1 MSLCP
6 DCGSSVYER
15 GKSPRTCTV
24 APCGQHLIGHRSEI
38 PNVCRRKSHMM
49 AVRNTVTYS
58 IADPIS
64 LKAAKGQRKWREAAR

>member
-1 MSLCP
+1 
-6 DCGSSVYER
+6 
-15 GKSPRTCTV
+15 
-24 APCGQHLIGHRSEI
+24 
-38 PNVCRRKSHMM
+38 MM